1 VTMKIIFTAKQKHD
15 AIKRE
20 LSYRQYVYPKR
31 IARREMSQKLADYQI
46 AVFEQILQDYIEA
59 EKKERLL

>member
-1 VTMKIIFTAKQKHD
+1 MRIIFTAKQKHD

-20 LSYRQYVYPKR
+20 LSYRKYVYPKR
-31 IARREMSQKLADYQI
+31 IARREMSQKLADYQTEI
-46 AVFEQILQDYIEA
+46 FEQILQDYVEA

>member
-1 VTMKIIFTAKQKHD
+1 MDIIFTAKQKHD

-20 LSYRQYVYPKR
+20 LSYRKYIYPKKVDYKS
-31 IARREMSQKLADYQI
+31 MSQKLADYQI
-46 AVFEQILQDYIEA
+46 AIFEAILQDYAEA

>member
-1 VTMKIIFTAKQKHD
+1 MVGIIFTAKQKHD

-20 LSYRQYVYPKR
+20 LSYRKYIYPKK
-31 IARREMSQKLADYQI
+31 IDYGTMSQKLADYQI
-46 AVFEQILQDYIEA
+46 AIFEAILQDYVEA

>member
-1 VTMKIIFTAKQKHD
+1 MKIIFTAKQKHD

-20 LSYRQYVYPKR
+20 LSYRQYIYPKR
-31 IARREMSQKLADYQI
+31 IAHGNMSQKLADYQI
-46 AVFEQILQDYIEA
+46 GIFEAILQDYIEA

>member
-1 VTMKIIFTAKQKHD
+1 MTIIFTAKQKHD

-20 LSYRQYVYPKR
+20 LSYRKYVYPKR
-31 IARREMSQKLADYQI
+31 IDHKTMSQKNADYQI
-46 AVFEQILQDYIEA
+46 AIFEAILQDYIEA